1 MRRLLTLMMVLL
13 VPLGASAD
21 PPSDGAHEA
30 DEAARS
36 ATLAGQRLLRMLDEA
51 RLRGDAPR
59 AACVDGKLTQANSFG
74 RTILDRRER
83 LLAAQQRGDET
94 ATAHERSVIRALT
107 RQLRRVEREGRACVY
122 PETGERG
129 TVVTVLIGPEVPRDE
144 DPSLFT
150 DEERRRGRR

>member
-1 MRRLLTLMMVLL
+1 MRALLTVLAILL

-21 PPSDGAHEA
+21 PPSAGAREA

-36 ATLAGQRLLRMLDEA
+36 ATLAGQRLLRMLVEA

-59 AACVDGKLTQANSFG
+59 AACVDGTLAQANSFG
-74 RTILDRRER
+74 RSILDRRER
-83 LLAAQQRGDET
+83 LLAAQQRGDQS
-94 ATAHERSVIRALT
+94 ATAHERAVIRTLAV
-107 RQLRRVEREGRACVY
+107 QLRRIEREGRACVH

-129 TVVTVLIGPEVPRDE
+129 TVVTVLIGPEVPREE

-150 DEERRRGRR
+150 EDDRRRARR